1 MEKKRM
7 EFKWGSNVILIF
19 IQAGLYRSKIY
30 INEFGTCFQIVYMKY
45 TTPQFI
51 LYKCSDFR

>member
-1 MEKKRM
+1 M